1 MTNLFVFDAGGV
13 LVKDFDVTNQ
23 AARLLGLPES
33 EFRTLAAVDME
44 GYMSGRMGSDEYWK
58 RFARRTGIRVAENY
72 WDTLFHPTLD
82 PDVEELILELKS
94 FGRVVCGTNTV
105 DVHYD
110 ALVAGGHYS
119 AFDAVYASHLMGVSK
134 PDPDFWRR
142 ILEAEGSE
150 ADRAFFTDDMEEN
163 VRVARDLGFR
173 THWFTDAASLK
184 AALSRMGVP
193 LSAGTKA

>member
-173 THWFTDAASLK
+173 THRFTDAASLK

>member
-173 THWFTDAASLK
+173 THRFTDAVSLK